1 MDLDLIRNA
10 LDTVHHDEGTKQYL
24 EACKNTL
31 IKDDVVYPDPQF
43 LLRIHGV
50 PTVPRGNL
58 VAINAKW
65 KNGKTFLCD
74 LLCSVFLGGTAF
86 PDMDNNHQE
95 GKVLFFDTEQ
105 DISDTARIRNV
116 IYSLIPEESR
126 ERLEI
131 YCLRGSDISSDDGKL
146 NRYEFIA
153 KAVEHSQPALV
164 IVDGIADLIYN
175 YNDPI
180 ESQLM
185 VNNLASLASK
195 HDCAIITVMHQN
207 KSKDNT
213 TMKGHLG
220 TLLYQKAC
228 DVFSITKVS
237 SLFVC
242 SHTVSRHSNAPDF
255 YFVINDGVPAMPDD
269 EQTPLVQGIINGM
282 NGSNGK
288 WGRPK
293 RLKDRLDED
302 DIEELFGESES
313 LGSKEIINAIEV
325 LMDCGYVNAYKFLN
339 NSVDD
344 GLITKVGK
352 TFVAAV

>member
-10 LDTVHHDEGTKQYL
+10 LDTVHQDEGTKQFLKEREDY
-24 EACKNTL
+24 
-31 IKDDVVYPDPQF
+31 IVKDDVVYPDPQF

-228 DVFSITKVS
+228 DVFSVTKVS

-255 YFVINDGVPAMPDD
+255 YFVINDGVPALPDE
-269 EQTPLVQGIINGM
+269 EQTPLVQGIIN
-282 NGSNGK
+282 
-288 WGRPK
+288 RIEPIK
-293 RLKDRLDED
+293 RKDKCVLDED
-302 DIEELFGESES
+302 DVTAIFNDSEQMP
-313 LGSKEIINAIEV
+313 SKEFIEAIKEYY
-325 LMDCGYVNAYKFLN
+325 DCGLSTAYQIIK
-339 NSVDD
+339 NSLDD
-344 GLITKVGK
+344 GIITKVGK
-352 TFVAAV
+352 TFVASL